1 MLSQIPG
8 VSTNVAEK
16 IMQEYKTI
24 GNLIE
29 HLKENQ
35 EILNTIKIG
44 KDDKLRKISKT
55 TILNINKF
63 LIPEKI
69 QEITITTE

>member
-55 TILNINKF
+55 TVININKF